1 MQVQGMQ
8 VQGHA
13 GTGHAGTRHALFLQ
27 LMTRLAL
34 IVITGATIIFQ
45 FSYQTE
51 MALPMKKIDI
61 LNYITDFRKAPNS
74 IKTYAE
80 LVSHLGKDN
89 ESALNTMLNELKQL
103 RTIRETELNGERA
116 FQVTSK

>member
-1 MQVQGMQ
+1 
-8 VQGHA
+8 
-13 GTGHAGTRHALFLQ
+13 
-27 LMTRLAL
+27 
-34 IVITGATIIFQ
+34 
-45 FSYQTE
+45 

-74 IKTYAE
+74 IKTYTE

-89 ESALNTMLNELKQL
+89 ESALNTMLTELKQL
-103 RTIRETELNGERA
+103 RTIKETELNGERA